1 MEDDGRCSMILCI
14 LFTSI
19 FLFTTLDLYLNSWQD
34 FPVYFEGSFPFPL
47 LRVTFLSL
55 ILSKHVSHFDFSAGA
70 RTRGSLLGLI
80 YTHRCNLDKSHAKV
94 WGSGDDSWWECFE
107 GKCCRYV
114 CTSNSR
120 SSICSSAAIPVN
132 GRMLECSSWPVASAS
147 SAHKIF
153 KSWRVEKCLKH
164 WRKMTYLSVIGLSQ
178 EKLNVVCLLLSLWLI
193 KSKSFQIYCSANFS
207 SSIPY
212 RVLSGALW
220 KFEAFEVFEA
230 CKMGLCTPMA
240 GPSRKER

>member
-1 MEDDGRCSMILCI
+1 MILCI

-34 FPVYFEGSFPFPL
+34 FPVYFEGRFPFPL

-55 ILSKHVSHFDFSAGA
+55 ILSKHVSHFGFSAGA
-70 RTRGSLLGLI
+70 Q
-80 YTHRCNLDKSHAKV
+80 
-94 WGSGDDSWWECFE
+94 
-107 GKCCRYV
+107 
-114 CTSNSR
+114 
-120 SSICSSAAIPVN
+120 
-132 GRMLECSSWPVASAS
+132 PVASAS

-164 WRKMTYLSVIGLSQ
+164 WRKMTYLGMIGLSQ

-193 KSKSFQIYCSANFS
+193 KSKSFQMYCSANFS
-207 SSIPY
+207 TSIPY
-212 RVLSGALW
+212 RVLSGALS

-240 GPSRKER
+240 GPSRKERWATEIANGLLRNVWSRWDTLGDIYGIGSHNEFPFDSFIFVWLWGI